1 MDKNHL
7 KHIQTLFDDA
17 TAQKKMAGV
26 NLLIYKDG
34 NEIGYFQSGYADIN
48 EKRLYDRNTICRMYS
63 MTKPVTAVAALILV
77 EEGKLDLSEE
87 LGNYLPCFWNL
98 QVCYKG
104 NDIRKSCRNIL
115 IQDLLNMTSGYTYG
129 AWSDDSPIGEKMTST
144 LINELNQDVIGEN
157 KITTQQVAQRLA
169 QIPVSF
175 EPGTDY
181 NYGLSADILG
191 AVIEKVSGEKL
202 SEFMKKRIFEPLGM
216 SDTAFFVPFEKQPR
230 LSKVYKSYDVKDEK
244 GNVTGKEL
252 ELFTNCNL
260 GIQDKMDHAPAFE
273 SGGAG
278 LCSTI
283 DDYMKFALM
292 LLNKG
297 LFNGKRILQP
307 KTVEFMQNC
316 CLRDDLQQHFNQK
329 MEHLSGYTYCNLV
342 RVAFEPEKCKF
353 ITEKGE
359 FGWDGWLGPYLS
371 IDIKNQLAIVMTMQR
386 TDSGTTDVTRKMKNI
401 VYSSL

>member
-144 LINELNQDVIGEN
+144 LINELN
-157 KITTQQVAQRLA
+157 
-169 QIPVSF
+169 
-175 EPGTDY
+175 
-181 NYGLSADILG
+181 
-191 AVIEKVSGEKL
+191 
-202 SEFMKKRIFEPLGM
+202 
-216 SDTAFFVPFEKQPR
+216 
-230 LSKVYKSYDVKDEK
+230 
-244 GNVTGKEL
+244 
-252 ELFTNCNL
+252 
-260 GIQDKMDHAPAFE
+260 
-273 SGGAG
+273 
-278 LCSTI
+278 
-283 DDYMKFALM
+283 
-292 LLNKG
+292 
-297 LFNGKRILQP
+297 
-307 KTVEFMQNC
+307 
-316 CLRDDLQQHFNQK
+316 
-329 MEHLSGYTYCNLV
+329 
-342 RVAFEPEKCKF
+342 
-353 ITEKGE
+353 
-359 FGWDGWLGPYLS
+359 
-371 IDIKNQLAIVMTMQR
+371 
-386 TDSGTTDVTRKMKNI
+386 
-401 VYSSL
+401 